1 MNAALELFRI
11 HNKPMLIAGP
21 CGAESMQ
28 QLQELIVPLKTMPA
42 FKLLRAGVW
51 KPRTRPNGF
60 QGHGEI
66 ALTWLKELKD
76 QYKVPIAVEVAS
88 PMHVEQALKYNMDVL
103 WIGARTTV
111 NPFYVQDI
119 VNALSGIDIPV
130 MIKNPVHAD
139 VKLWIGALERFLNSG
154 KTNLAAIHR
163 GFYSYASSGYRNSPL
178 WSVALEFKTY
188 FPDIPMYAD
197 TSHMAGKRQWIAE
210 LSQQAFNLGYQG
222 LMLETHPQPE
232 CALSDA
238 DQQLTPNDVIAMWNQ
253 LEFRTAVSTASDH
266 LQTLR
271 KCIDERDKLIIE
283 QLAHRLKFVD
293 EIADLKKDLGLTI
306 FQLERW
312 KELLHT
318 RSVWAAELGLRQ
330 EFIEKLCQLIHD
342 ESIQLQQQ
350 RWNSNNTTNSF

>member
-1 MNAALELFRI
+1 MNSCLELFSI
-11 HNKPMLIAGP
+11 QKEPVLIAGP

-28 QLQELIVPLKTMPA
+28 QLQELIVPLKSLPA
-42 FKLLRAGVW
+42 FKLFRAGVW

-66 ALTWLKELKD
+66 ALTWLQEIKEH
-76 QYKVPIAVEVAS
+76 YNIPIAVEVAS
-88 PMHVEQALKYNMDVL
+88 PVHVELALQHNIDVL

-119 VNALSGIDIPV
+119 VSALSGVDIPI

-139 VKLWIGALERFLNSG
+139 VKLWIGAIERFLNSG
-154 KTNLAAIHR
+154 KTKLAAVHR

-188 FPDIPMYAD
+188 FPEIPMYAD

-222 LMLETHPQPE
+222 LMLETHPHPE
-232 CALSDA
+232 HALSDA
-238 DQQLTPNDVIAMWNQ
+238 DQQLKPDDLIALWNQ
-253 LEFRTAVSTASDH
+253 LVFRTAVPSASDH

-271 KCIDERDKLIIE
+271 KCIDERDRLIIE
-283 QLAHRLKFVD
+283 QLAQRLKFVD
-293 EIADLKKDLGLTI
+293 AIADLKSDLGLTI

-312 KELLHT
+312 KELLQSRT
-318 RSVWAAELGLRQ
+318 LWAADLGLRQ

-350 RWNSNNTTNSF
+350 RWNLKQDSKRF